1 MQGGFLMLFTITQVK
16 AITNLSTA
24 TIYRMFKSGE
34 LKKVKLGSSTRVELP
49 TEWQEQ
55 YKDKIQALIV

>member
-1 MQGGFLMLFTITQVK
+1 MLFTISQVK
-16 AITNLSTA
+16 SITNLSTA

-55 YKDKIQALIV
+55 YKDKIQSVI

>member
-1 MQGGFLMLFTITQVK
+1 MLFTISQVK

-24 TIYRMFKSGE
+24 TIYRMFERGE

-55 YKDKIQALIV
+55 YKDKIQSVI

>member
-1 MQGGFLMLFTITQVK
+1 MQGDFLMLFTITQVK

-24 TIYRMFKSGE
+24 TIYRMFERGE

-49 TEWQEQ
+49 AEWQEQ